1 MRRVVEDI
9 GTILWLTGIFVVVVV
24 VVDLVDV
31 VVLEVVARTT
41 SLCWSVSSLD
51 AGIVF
56 SVVNDCTE
64 PVGTGGVLRACS
76 TKLRII
82 STPLLKSGPTVVV
95 VVNDVM
101 YCRPDF
107 GLVAV
112 IGVRFA
118 ATTSL
123 LVSSSSSSKPSDA
136 SEFDE
141 AFFASLSSDA
151 FGGVAVV
158 FSPETISFEDGYRKN
173 GQN

>member
-1 MRRVVEDI
+1 M
-9 GTILWLTGIFVVVVV
+9 VVVV
-24 VVDLVDV
+24 
-31 VVLEVVARTT
+31 
-41 SLCWSVSSLD
+41 
-51 AGIVF
+51 
-56 SVVNDCTE
+56 
-64 PVGTGGVLRACS
+64 
-76 TKLRII
+76 K
-82 STPLLKSGPTVVV
+82 
-95 VVNDVM
+95 DVM

-173 GQN
+173 GKN